1 MSKEKFICQLKKE
14 VKHDKDVAPPL
25 PLRGPTSHSVD
36 IKNKLQNIAPECVPY
51 YRAIVTYL
59 NTSGGSR
66 ETQNSMTMLN
76 EHLFIGGQEATNLT
90 LLKKNKITHIINTV
104 EGIKPPE
111 QDASE
116 NDPYHYDDTQFE
128 YLRFNSNDD
137 ESYPI
142 MDHFQNVLDFI
153 EKAREENGKCL
164 IHCVMGVNRSGVL
177 ATAYMM
183 VKYNLGPLSA
193 VKMVQTKRTKILT
206 NYAFISKL
214 LIFSKEHGY
223 LEKDSEILFL
233 KQHRMDLKIFPNGM
247 SILENRAPDCIP
259 HYNIIKEVLN
269 KMKVKS
275 QRADPKP
282 SLITEYLYLGSVSH
296 AHNIEM
302 LNRMG
307 ISHVINTIEKYSET
321 NFAFYENENIAYM
334 GLTADDD
341 DSYPIQ
347 NHVDEVFNFIE
358 VARKNHGKCLIH
370 CAEGVNRSGFLA
382 TAYVMLKHKIDP
394 ISAVEHVATK
404 RHHILSNGSFIVQ
417 LLLLARKE
425 QLLRI

>member
-1 MSKEKFICQLKKE
+1 
-14 VKHDKDVAPPL
+14 
-25 PLRGPTSHSVD
+25 
-36 IKNKLQNIAPECVPY
+36 
-51 YRAIVTYL
+51 
-59 NTSGGSR
+59 
-66 ETQNSMTMLN
+66 
-76 EHLFIGGQEATNLT
+76 
-90 LLKKNKITHIINTV
+90 
-104 EGIKPPE
+104 
-111 QDASE
+111 
-116 NDPYHYDDTQFE
+116 
-128 YLRFNSNDD
+128 
-137 ESYPI
+137 
-142 MDHFQNVLDFI
+142 MDHFQNVFDFI

-247 SILENRAPDCIP
+247 SILENSAPECIP

-275 QRADPKP
+275 QRADPRP

-296 AHNIEM
+296 AQNIEM
-302 LNRMG
+302 LNKIG

-347 NHVDEVFNFIE
+347 NHVEEVFNFIE